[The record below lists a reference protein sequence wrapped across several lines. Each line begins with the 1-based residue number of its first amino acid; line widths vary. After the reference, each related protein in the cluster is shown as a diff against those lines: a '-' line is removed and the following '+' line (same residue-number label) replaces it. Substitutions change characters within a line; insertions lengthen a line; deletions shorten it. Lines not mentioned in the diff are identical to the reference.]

1 MSGITVSFVQCASE
15 VETRSI
21 ALEKVIYAIRTGGK
35 KLKGQITQ
43 IRNRFESEL
52 ALQGDYKAAKKLVDP
67 LKKQLPGV
75 LYSAKKIA
83 RRENEAVEEHSGL
96 ICTDLDSLNGDID
109 KVWTELTESPYVML
123 AFHSPCGDGIKAVF
137 KVVPDISRHQD
148 SFRAI
153 QQYVLQLTGKEID
166 KKCKD
171 VARMNF
177 MSFDPEVYVN
187 PDALLIE
194 PLPPE
199 PKRPIQNS
207 AVADLGLRQR
217 CAVELLGEIDW
228 DSVSHGFLLC
238 PGKHLHTT
246 GDNPRDCEIHLDG
259 APTLHCFHDHCS
271 GFLAGLNHELRSR
284 IAKAER
290 ESASEERQS
299 ADRDSEWATDLSAFI
314 SLDEARFPAPLAA
327 DAFYGLP
334 GKIVQRILP
343 ETEADPAA
351 LLFTFLAGF
360 GNMIG
365 RTAHMVAD
373 GARHYLNLFVVTV
386 GRTAISRKRTAW
398 VRIKPV
404 LELIDEDWV
413 KDNVESGLSSG
424 EGVIH
429 RIRDKIDEERPV
441 KEKGRY
447 TGEYETVTVDPGI
460 DDKRLFVLET
470 EFCSPLKVMNREGNT
485 LSPVLRAAWDGD
497 DLGTLTKNSR
507 ERATKPYVSMI
518 GHITREELRKTLNE
532 TEAANG
538 FGNRNL
544 WPAAKRSKS
553 LPKGGE
559 IPAIA
564 DFIDPLKDALLFA
577 QNCGELTRDDE
588 TEELWAQVY
597 PELSEGKPGLLGA
610 IIARAAPQVLRLQA
624 LYAVLD
630 CSSQIRVAHLKA
642 ALACWQYAE
651 ASARW
656 IFETG
661 TGNKV
666 ADRILAAL
674 IAAGEK
680 GLTKTEIV
688 HDLFNRNVT
697 KFTIDEALRLLHRL
711 SLAFCQSET
720 TKGRP
725 AERWFFKSID
735 DINDK
740 NDKGRTYVVK
750 VV

>member
-1 MSGITVSFVQCASE
+1 MSWITVSFVSCATA
-15 VETRSI
+15 VETRPI
-21 ALEKVIYAIRTGGK
+21 ALEKVISAIRTGGK
-35 KLKGQITQ
+35 RLKGQIEQ

-52 ALQGDYKAAKKLVDP
+52 ALTGDYKAAKKLVDP

-75 LYSAKKIA
+75 LYSARKIA
-83 RRENEAVEEHSGL
+83 RRENEALEEHSGL
-96 ICTDLDSLNGDID
+96 FCADQDALGDAFD
-109 KVWTELTESPYVML
+109 EVWTQLTKSPHVML
-123 AFHSPCGDGIKAVF
+123 AFRSPCGDGIKTVF
-137 KVVPDISRHQD
+137 KVVPDISRHRD

-153 QQYVLQLTGKEID
+153 RAYVLQLTGKEID
-166 KKCKD
+166 DKCKD
-171 VARMNF
+171 EARMNF
-177 MSFDPEVYVN
+177 LSFDPQIYVN
-187 PDALLIE
+187 LDAVVIE
-194 PLPPE
+194 PLPPL
-199 PKRPIQNS
+199 PKREYSSNI
-207 AVADLGLRQR
+207 ADLGLRQR
-217 CAVELLGEIDW
+217 CAVELLGAIDW
-228 DSVSHGFLLC
+228 DSDSHGLLPC
-238 PGKHLHTT
+238 PGKHLHST
-246 GDNPRDCEIHLDG
+246 GDNKRDCEIHLDG
-259 APTLHCFHDHCS
+259 SPTLHCFHDHCS
-271 GFLAGLNHELRSR
+271 GILAGLNHELRSR
-284 IAKAER
+284 IAKGERLSAEQAHSPA
-290 ESASEERQS
+290 EN
-299 ADRDSEWATDLSAFI
+299 DSEWATDLSSVT
-314 SLDEARFPAPLAA
+314 SLDDARFPAPLEEAA
-327 DAFYGLP
+327 YYGLA
-334 GKIVQRILP
+334 GKIVKRILP

-365 RTAHMVAD
+365 RTAYMIAD

-386 GRTAISRKRTAW
+386 GRTSISRKRTAW
-398 VRIKPV
+398 VRTKPV
-404 LELIDEDWV
+404 FELIDEDWA

-429 RIRDKIDEERPV
+429 RIRDKIDEEKPI
-441 KEKGRY
+441 KNKGRY

-497 DLGTLTKNSR
+497 DLGTMTKHSR
-507 ERATKPYVSMI
+507 ERVTKPYVSMI

-544 WPAAKRSKS
+544 WSATKRSKS

-564 DFIDPLKDALLFA
+564 DFLDPLQNALLFA
-577 QNCGELTRDDE
+577 QDCGELTRDDE
-588 TEELWAQVY
+588 AEQLWAQVY
-597 PELSEGKPGLLGA
+597 PELSDGKPGLFGA
-610 IIARAAPQVLRLQA
+610 IIARGAPQVLRLQA

-630 CSSQIRVAHLKA
+630 CSPKIGVAHLKA

-674 IAAGEK
+674 IVADEK

-711 SLAFCQSET
+711 CLAFHQSET

-725 AERWFFKSID
+725 AEHWFFKSTD

-740 NDKGRTYVVK
+740 NDKREGLCR
-750 VV
+750 